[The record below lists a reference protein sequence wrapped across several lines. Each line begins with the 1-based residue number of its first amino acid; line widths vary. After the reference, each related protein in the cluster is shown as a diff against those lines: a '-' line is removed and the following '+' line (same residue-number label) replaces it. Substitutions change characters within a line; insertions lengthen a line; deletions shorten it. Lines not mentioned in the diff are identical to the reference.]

1 LPEPGLDGIAP
12 ERAVYP
18 LTFHDARSVNSD
30 RLTTFFE
37 AKWVFGS
44 GRMADFQVLVLFFW
58 IYGDLWLVVSNM
70 FYIFFHHIWEWK
82 IIPTDDSPRQIFGL
96 LSPKKGRKAEIG
108 ITKIQQLM
116 KSFSMFY
123 YPLPLLCFLV
133 MLGASYCLVNRNG
146 LARDFRPREFL
157 TIWLVVSQCFTYPL
171 VMADIA
177 MV

>member
-82 IIPTDDSPRQIFGL
+82 IIPTDEFHHFSEGLKQTTNQPLEFRHVWAKQGIFSVL
-96 LSPKKGRKAEIG
+96 ED
-108 ITKIQQLM
+108 
-116 KSFSMFY
+116 
-123 YPLPLLCFLV
+123 
-133 MLGASYCLVNRNG
+133 GA
-146 LARDFRPREFL
+146 AH
-157 TIWLVVSQCFTYPL
+157 
-171 VMADIA
+171 
-177 MV
+177 